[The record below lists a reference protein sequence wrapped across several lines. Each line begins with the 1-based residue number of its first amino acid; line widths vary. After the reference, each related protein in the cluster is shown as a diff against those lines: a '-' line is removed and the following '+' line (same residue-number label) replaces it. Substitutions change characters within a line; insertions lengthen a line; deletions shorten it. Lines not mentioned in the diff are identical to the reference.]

1 MKQNSQT
8 LAVMVTAA
16 AALALSPVPA
26 AAQETVSAEELRIGY
41 VNVDFLLTQS
51 PQYRTANRAL
61 ENEFRPRDEEL
72 KKIEQ
77 DIQTAQEEILG
88 LQEKQDSESLTTPAA
103 ERRELDAKLRDLAG
117 ELRAMQRKFKRMEE
131 EFRED
136 FNLRR
141 NEERVKVETAI
152 RRAINEFAVEEKF
165 DLIAAR
171 PIFASKRIDIT
182 PRIMKK
188 LEAQHEQ

>member
-1 MKQNSQT
+1 MKKIFPT
-8 LAVMVTAA
+8 LAVA
-16 AALALSPVPA
+16 AALAALVLSPAP
-26 AAQETVSAEELRIGY
+26 AQETVSAEELRIGY
-41 VNVDFLLTQS
+41 VNVDFLLTRS
-51 PQYRTANRAL
+51 PQYRTANQAL

-77 DIQTAQEEILG
+77 DIQAAQGEIRG
-88 LQEKQDSESLTTPAA
+88 LQEKQESENLTTPAA
-103 ERRELDAKLRDLAG
+103 ERRELEAKLRDLAG

-141 NEERVKVETAI
+141 NEERVKVEAAI
-152 RRAINEFAVEEKF
+152 RRAIDEFAVEEKF

>member
-1 MKQNSQT
+1 MKKFFPT
-8 LAVMVTAA
+8 LAVMAA
-16 AALALSPVPA
+16 AAAAFAPLPA
-26 AAQETVSAEELRIGY
+26 AAQESELRIGY
-41 VNVDFLLTQS
+41 VNVDFLLTRS
-51 PQYRTANRAL
+51 PQYRAANSAL

-77 DIQTAQEEILG
+77 NIQAAQEEIRG
-88 LQEKQDSESLTTPAA
+88 LQEKQESESLTTPAA
-103 ERRELDAKLRDLAG
+103 ERRELDAKLRDMAG

-141 NEERVKVETAI
+141 NEERVKVEAAI

-182 PRIMKK
+182 PRIMEK

>member
-1 MKQNSQT
+1 M
-8 LAVMVTAA
+8 
-16 AALALSPVPA
+16 
-26 AAQETVSAEELRIGY
+26 
-41 VNVDFLLTQS
+41 
-51 PQYRTANRAL
+51 
-61 ENEFRPRDEEL
+61 
-72 KKIEQ
+72 
-77 DIQTAQEEILG
+77 
-88 LQEKQDSESLTTPAA
+88 
-103 ERRELDAKLRDLAG
+103 AG

-141 NEERVKVETAI
+141 NEERVKVEAAI

-182 PRIMKK
+182 PRIMEK

>member
-1 MKQNSQT
+1 MKKNFPT
-8 LAVMVTAA
+8 WAVVVTAA
-16 AALALSPVPA
+16 AALVPLPA
-26 AAQETVSAEELRIGY
+26 AAQETVSAEKLRIGY

-51 PQYRTANRAL
+51 PQYRTANQAL
-61 ENEFRPRDEEL
+61 EKEFRPRDEEL

-77 DIQTAQEEILG
+77 DIQAVQEEIRG
-88 LQEKQDSESLTTPAA
+88 LQERQDSESLTTPAA
-103 ERRELDAKLRDLAG
+103 ERRELDAKLRDMAG